1 MAQVA
6 SFPGDSSG
14 ASGASS
20 DSEEESSSLASASS
34 PAKLPDFVCQA
45 VEDGDIETV
54 NAWLRTEPDVNAED
68 KYGHPLIYAVVR
80 GTINAPEVD
89 LVRRLLDLGADVQ
102 SCNPANG
109 VTLLHCASCGEGEH
123 AVEMVRLLLLAGADV
138 NARLRFGG
146 ATPMGYFPVHANR
159 DTERV
164 LSTNLL
170 VICELLLRA
179 GASIDDVQDTSGWV
193 PDTSMEALLQQKA
206 QPADDEEWLAVKRLV
221 ADVRAAGGTYRAYLH
236 EHRKQVLTLRCLAT
250 KGRATT
256 TDPVLNFL
264 EQLGDNGVIW
274 NVLSFWPPPP

>member
-45 VEDGDIETV
+45 AEDGDIETV

-89 LVRRLLDLGADVQ
+89 LARRLLDLGADVQ

-109 VTLLHCASCGEGEH
+109 VTLLHVASCGSGEQ
-123 AVEMVRLLLLAGADV
+123 ASEMVRLL
-138 NARLRFGG
+138 
-146 ATPMGYFPVHANR
+146 
-159 DTERV
+159 
-164 LSTNLL
+164 
-170 VICELLLRA
+170 
-179 GASIDDVQDTSGWV
+179 
-193 PDTSMEALLQQKA
+193 
-206 QPADDEEWLAVKRLV
+206 
-221 ADVRAAGGTYRAYLH
+221 
-236 EHRKQVLTLRCLAT
+236 
-250 KGRATT
+250 
-256 TDPVLNFL
+256 L

-274 NVLSFWPPPP
+274 KVLSFWPPPP

>member
-45 VEDGDIETV
+45 VHG
-54 NAWLRTEPDVNAED
+54 
-68 KYGHPLIYAVVR
+68 G
-80 GTINAPEVD
+80 
-89 LVRRLLDLGADVQ
+89 RRY
-102 SCNPANG
+102 N
-109 VTLLHCASCGEGEH
+109 
-123 AVEMVRLLLLAGADV
+123 
-138 NARLRFGG
+138 
-146 ATPMGYFPVHANR
+146 
-159 DTERV
+159 
-164 LSTNLL
+164 
-170 VICELLLRA
+170 
-179 GASIDDVQDTSGWV
+179 
-193 PDTSMEALLQQKA
+193 
-206 QPADDEEWLAVKRLV
+206 
-221 ADVRAAGGTYRAYLH
+221 